1 MKLLLDE
8 CLPIDLRLLIQ
19 GHDVFTVAFM
29 GWKGIKNGQLLALAG
44 NNGFDALITTDS
56 SIERQQNL
64 STLPVAVVI
73 LHAPSNDIDDLKPLL
88 PALHNVLASL
98 SARTIAHV
106 R

>member
-8 CLPIDLRLLIQ
+8 CLPVDVRLLIQ

-29 GWKGIKNGQLLALAG
+29 GWRGIKNGQLLALAG
-44 NNGFDALITTDS
+44 NNGFDALVTTDS

-64 STLPVAVVI
+64 STLPVAVII
-73 LHAPSNDIDDLKPLL
+73 LHAPSNDIDDLKPLV
-88 PALHNVLASL
+88 PGLHTVLGSL
-98 SARTIAHV
+98 VAKSIHHV